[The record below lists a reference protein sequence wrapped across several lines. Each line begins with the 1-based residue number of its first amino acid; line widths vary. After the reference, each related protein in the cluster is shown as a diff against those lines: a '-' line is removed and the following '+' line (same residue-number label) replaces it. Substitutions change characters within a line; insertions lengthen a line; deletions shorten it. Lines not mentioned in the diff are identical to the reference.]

1 MVGRWKGGCVSDSA
15 SMKINIEAQ
24 KHLFHQMEIE
34 VDKNLVRT
42 VELMDADKD
51 GKITYQEFLIMQ
63 FRSLLDKDKLKD

>member
-1 MVGRWKGGCVSDSA
+1 
-15 SMKINIEAQ
+15 
-24 KHLFHQMEIE
+24 MEIE